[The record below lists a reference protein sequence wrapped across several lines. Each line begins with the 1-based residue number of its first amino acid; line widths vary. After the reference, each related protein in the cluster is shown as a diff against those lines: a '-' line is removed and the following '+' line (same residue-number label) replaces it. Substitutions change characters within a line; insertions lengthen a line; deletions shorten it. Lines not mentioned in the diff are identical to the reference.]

1 MPNNPHDPPNHSHPH
16 QQQWQPQ
23 PGNGQPP
30 KKKRKGMFGCLGCLG
45 LTVLI
50 LVIGG
55 VASVV
60 GGHSNGDS
68 ATVTSPSA
76 SQTVDASPAKQD
88 SPKKDDTPQEYKSA
102 LKKGQSYAKTMHM
115 SKQGVYNQ
123 LTTEVDSFS
132 QEAAQYAID
141 NMGDTDWNQNAVK
154 KGQEYQKQNMS
165 PEAIRNQL
173 TSSFEGF
180 TPEEADY
187 AVQHLND

>member
-1 MPNNPHDPPNHSHPH
+1 MGTYPNEPQNNPHPN
-16 QQQWQPQ
+16 QQWQGQ
-23 PGNGQPP
+23 PANYQPP
-30 KKKRKGMFGCLGCLG
+30 KKKRKGLFGCLGCLG
-45 LTVLI
+45 I
-50 LVIGG
+50 LVVAIIIVIIIT
-55 VASVV
+55 VAS
-60 GGHSNGDS
+60 GGGSD
-68 ATVTSPSA
+68 
-76 SQTVDASPAKQD
+76 DASSVSGTSQ
-88 SPKKDDTPQEYKSA
+88 SGSSSKDDTPQEYKSA

-123 LTTEVDSFS
+123 LTSEVDSFS

-165 PEAIRNQL
+165 PEAVRNQL